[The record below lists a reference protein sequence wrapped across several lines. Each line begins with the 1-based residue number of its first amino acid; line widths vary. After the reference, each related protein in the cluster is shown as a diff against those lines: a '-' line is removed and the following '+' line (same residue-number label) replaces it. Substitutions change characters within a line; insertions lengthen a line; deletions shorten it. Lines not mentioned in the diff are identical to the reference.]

1 MNSNILEKKNYDQRP
16 GTANTFQN
24 KEVQKLD

>member
-16 GTANTFQN
+16 GTAFTN
-24 KEVQKLD
+24 KEV